1 MPVQT
6 EHRSPPAARRRQP
19 SHPGRP
25 ARPGAGGGRV
35 LHARRHLPGP
45 HPARPRP
52 GPARPARPR
61 RPGPAHPRRP
71 GHRRVLRRRPG
82 APGGGTAPDPAP
94 STQRHHARRLG
105 RRRAIPAGDRPAHR
119 QLRRPNAAGRDRPA
133 VMRQPSSPTR
143 RERMTTM
150 QRTAAA
156 AGSAVFFALAPGTI
170 VGLVPWLITD
180 WHPGAPLSHLVPLR
194 VLGAVLV
201 VAGTAILVSAFA
213 RFVVEGLG
221 TPAPVAPPAH
231 LVVGG
236 LYRYVRNPIY
246 LALDA
251 TILGQAILLWRP
263 DLLWYMGFVAL
274 ALVAW
279 VYGLEQPELQGRF
292 GARYDEY
299 RRAVPGW
306 WPRRR
311 PWQPQ

>member
-1 MPVQT
+1 
-6 EHRSPPAARRRQP
+6 
-19 SHPGRP
+19 
-25 ARPGAGGGRV
+25 
-35 LHARRHLPGP
+35 
-45 HPARPRP
+45 
-52 GPARPARPR
+52 
-61 RPGPAHPRRP
+61 
-71 GHRRVLRRRPG
+71 
-82 APGGGTAPDPAP
+82 
-94 STQRHHARRLG
+94 
-105 RRRAIPAGDRPAHR
+105 
-119 QLRRPNAAGRDRPA
+119 
-133 VMRQPSSPTR
+133 
-143 RERMTTM
+143 MTTM

-156 AGSAVFFALAPGTI
+156 AGSTVFFALAPGTI
-170 VGLVPWLITD
+170 AGLVPWLITG

-194 VLGAVLV
+194 ALGAVLA

-263 DLLWYMGFVAL
+263 DLLWYTGFVAL

-311 PWQPQ
+311 PWQPR

>member
-1 MPVQT
+1 
-6 EHRSPPAARRRQP
+6 
-19 SHPGRP
+19 
-25 ARPGAGGGRV
+25 
-35 LHARRHLPGP
+35 
-45 HPARPRP
+45 
-52 GPARPARPR
+52 
-61 RPGPAHPRRP
+61 
-71 GHRRVLRRRPG
+71 
-82 APGGGTAPDPAP
+82 
-94 STQRHHARRLG
+94 
-105 RRRAIPAGDRPAHR
+105 
-119 QLRRPNAAGRDRPA
+119 
-133 VMRQPSSPTR
+133 
-143 RERMTTM
+143 M

-156 AGSAVFFALAPGTI
+156 AGSAVFFVLAPGTI

-236 LYRYVRNPIY
+236 LYRHVRNPIY

-263 DLLWYMGFVAL
+263 DLLW
-274 ALVAW
+274 
-279 VYGLEQPELQGRF
+279 VYGLEQPELQSRF

-311 PWQPQ
+311 PWQPR

>member
-1 MPVQT
+1 
-6 EHRSPPAARRRQP
+6 
-19 SHPGRP
+19 
-25 ARPGAGGGRV
+25 
-35 LHARRHLPGP
+35 
-45 HPARPRP
+45 
-52 GPARPARPR
+52 
-61 RPGPAHPRRP
+61 
-71 GHRRVLRRRPG
+71 
-82 APGGGTAPDPAP
+82 
-94 STQRHHARRLG
+94 
-105 RRRAIPAGDRPAHR
+105 
-119 QLRRPNAAGRDRPA
+119 
-133 VMRQPSSPTR
+133 
-143 RERMTTM
+143 
-150 QRTAAA
+150 
-156 AGSAVFFALAPGTI
+156 
-170 VGLVPWLITD
+170 
-180 WHPGAPLSHLVPLR
+180 
-194 VLGAVLV
+194 V

-213 RFVVEGLG
+213 RFVIEGLG

-311 PWQPQ
+311 PWQPR